1 MLPFQNIDFFFFYPK
16 GRPMRRSE
24 RRSHLCMNAN
34 KEIKGDGGTSSFI
47 FLFPKGTNPASCHL
61 GVFSAF

>member
-1 MLPFQNIDFFFFYPK
+1 
-16 GRPMRRSE
+16 
-24 RRSHLCMNAN
+24 MNAN

-47 FLFPKGTNPASCHL
+47 FPFPRGTSPASCHL

>member
-1 MLPFQNIDFFFFYPK
+1 
-16 GRPMRRSE
+16 
-24 RRSHLCMNAN
+24 MNAN